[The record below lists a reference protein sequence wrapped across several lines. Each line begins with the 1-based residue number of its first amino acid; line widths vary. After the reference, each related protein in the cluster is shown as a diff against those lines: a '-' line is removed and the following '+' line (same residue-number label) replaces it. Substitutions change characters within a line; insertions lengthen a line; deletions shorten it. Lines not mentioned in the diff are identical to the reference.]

1 MLFNRKLTLLGLLL
15 GAGIGWHGF
24 GLAQDD
30 DSLPGEW
37 APVSAQRL
45 DDLRGGFDTGTG
57 LLVSFGIERAVS
69 VNDNPIISTSF
80 NIPNVA
86 NLTPEQ
92 AKLATAALSTVNLVQ
107 IGPGN
112 SYQPGNLGPLNLG
125 LTIQNTLSDQNI
137 RTQTVINTSVNSLAM
152 LKLANLQ
159 GVLNDALVN
168 AVSVK

>member
-1 MLFNRKLTLLGLLL
+1 MLFKKNLTLLLL
-15 GAGIGWHGF
+15 GAGIGWQACAM
-24 GLAQDD
+24 AQNG
-30 DSLPGEW
+30 DSLPDEW
-37 APVSAQRL
+37 APVSEQTL

-57 LLVSFGIERAVS
+57 LLVSFVIERAVS
-69 VNDNPIISTSF
+69 VNGNPVSNTSF

-137 RTQTVINTSVNSLAM
+137 RTQTVINTSVNSLSL
-152 LKLANLQ
+152 LKSLNLQ
-159 GVLNDALVN
+159 GVLNDALIN
-168 AVSVK
+168 AVNLK